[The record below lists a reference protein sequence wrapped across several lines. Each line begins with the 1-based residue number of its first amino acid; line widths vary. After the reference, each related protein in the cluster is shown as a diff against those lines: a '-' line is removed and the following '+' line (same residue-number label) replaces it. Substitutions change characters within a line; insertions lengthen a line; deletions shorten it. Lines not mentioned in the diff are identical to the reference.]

1 MPGVARRAR
10 PPTASEQPAATKTAA
25 HQTASDLA
33 DTGIGVIPSGS
44 RLAGSN
50 IVQRVSVFA
59 AATGIGSWPGSS
71 PREAAEIVIG
81 ELHTLPHLVEL
92 PARGVGADIIGR
104 AGALLIDIGIDTVP
118 RGYRI
123 ANGRSAVVRR
133 AASLLDEDIDA
144 LEEAWEKAGLRGGTR
159 TVKVQ
164 APGPITLAA
173 QLELPGGHRAITDP
187 GALRDLAGS
196 LAEGVA
202 AHRAQIER
210 RLDSPV
216 VVQFDE
222 PSLPAAL
229 EGRLTGVTSLTPV
242 HPVDES
248 VAIGLLD
255 DCVALV
261 GAEVAVHSCAAGLP
275 WKGLQRSG
283 IHAIS
288 VDVSTLTAADLDG
301 VGDFVDSGRTV
312 LLGVVPTTP
321 PAARPSSEEVAKGAV
336 AVTDRLGFARSVLR
350 ERIGITPACG
360 LAATT
365 PQWARTA
372 VELAQKAADAFGEDP
387 DAI

>member
-1 MPGVARRAR
+1 
-10 PPTASEQPAATKTAA
+10 
-25 HQTASDLA
+25 
-33 DTGIGVIPSGS
+33 
-44 RLAGSN
+44 
-50 IVQRVSVFA
+50 VSVFA

-92 PARGVGADIIGR
+92 PARGVGADMIGR
-104 AGALLIDIGIDTVP
+104 AGALLVDIGIDTVP

-144 LEEAWEKAGLRGGTR
+144 FEEAWEKAGLRGGSR

-173 QLELPGGHRAITDP
+173 HLELPGGHRAITDP
-187 GALRDLAGS
+187 GAVRDLAGS
-196 LAEGVA
+196 LAEGMAV
-202 AHRAQIER
+202 HRAQLER
-210 RLDSPV
+210 RLDTPV

-229 EGRLTGVTSLTPV
+229 QGRLAGVSSLSPV

-248 VAIGLLD
+248 VAISLLD
-255 DCVALV
+255 DCVAVV
-261 GAEVAVHSCAAGLP
+261 GGDVAVHSCAADLP
-275 WKGLQRSG
+275 WKALQRSS
-283 IHAIS
+283 IHDVS

-301 VGDFVDSGRTV
+301 VGNLVDSGRTV
-312 LLGVVPTTP
+312 LLGVVPTSAPT
-321 PAARPSSEEVAKGAV
+321 AWPSAEEVAKAAV
-336 AVTDRLGFARSVLR
+336 AVTDRLGFARSLLR
-350 ERIGITPACG
+350 ERIGVTAACG
-360 LAATT
+360 LAGAS

-372 VELAQKAADAFGEDP
+372 IELAQKAADAFADDP
-387 DAI
+387 DAV

>member
-1 MPGVARRAR
+1 
-10 PPTASEQPAATKTAA
+10 
-25 HQTASDLA
+25 
-33 DTGIGVIPSGS
+33 
-44 RLAGSN
+44 
-50 IVQRVSVFA
+50 VSVFA

-71 PREAAEIVIG
+71 PREAVEIVVG

-92 PARGVGADIIGR
+92 PGRGVGADMIGR
-104 AGALLIDIGIDTVP
+104 AGALLVDIGIDTVP

-123 ANGRSAVVRR
+123 AGGRSGVVRR

-144 LEEAWEKAGLRGGTR
+144 LEEAWEKAGLRGGNR

-173 QLELPGGHRAITDP
+173 HLELPGGHRAITDP
-187 GALRDLAGS
+187 GAVRDLAGS
-196 LAEGVA
+196 LAEGMA
-202 AHRAQIER
+202 AHRAQLQR
-210 RLDSPV
+210 RLETPV

-229 EGRLTGVTSLTPV
+229 EGRLTGVTSFSPV

-255 DCVALV
+255 DCVAIV
-261 GAEVAVHSCAAGLP
+261 GAEVVLHSCAAGLP
-275 WKGLQRSG
+275 WKALQRSS

-288 VDVSTLTAADLDG
+288 VDASTLTATDLDG

-312 LLGVVPTTP
+312 ILGVVPPTAPT
-321 PAARPSSEEVAKGAV
+321 ARPSAEEIAKAV
-336 AVTDRLGFARSVLR
+336 VGVTDRLGFARSVMR
-350 ERIGITPACG
+350 ERIGISPGCG
-360 LAATT
+360 LAAAT

-372 VELAQKAADAFGEDP
+372 VELAQKAADAFAEDP
-387 DAI
+387 EAI

>member
-1 MPGVARRAR
+1 
-10 PPTASEQPAATKTAA
+10 
-25 HQTASDLA
+25 
-33 DTGIGVIPSGS
+33 
-44 RLAGSN
+44 
-50 IVQRVSVFA
+50 VSVFA

-92 PARGVGADIIGR
+92 PARGVGADMIGR
-104 AGALLIDIGIDTVP
+104 AGALLVDIGIDTVP

-123 ANGRSAVVRR
+123 ASGRSSAVRR

-144 LEEAWEKAGLRGGTR
+144 LEEAWEKAGLRGGSR

-173 QLELPGGHRAITDP
+173 ALELSGGHRAITDA

-202 AHRAQIER
+202 VHRAQLEK
-210 RLDSPV
+210 RLETPV

-222 PSLPAAL
+222 PSLSAAL

-255 DCVALV
+255 ECVATV
-261 GAEVAVHSCAAGLP
+261 GGEVALHSCAAGLP
-275 WKGLQRSG
+275 WKALQRSS
-283 IHAIS
+283 IHALS
-288 VDVSTLTAADLDG
+288 VDAGTLTAADLDG

-312 LLGVVPTTP
+312 MLGVIATTA
-321 PAARPSSEEVAKGAV
+321 PATRPSAEEVAKAAV

-360 LAATT
+360 LAGAT
-365 PQWARTA
+365 PQWARIA
-372 VELAQKAADAFGEDP
+372 VELAQKSADAFAEDP